1 MGVAMDCAG
10 RTQFRGAPYHPGF
23 HPACS
28 GKPPDMNFK
37 EFVNAPSLENK
48 AFLWLLIAV
57 SLAFGWIL
65 LPLQDAVF
73 WGAVIAIVFAP
84 VYRALL
90 RRWKG
95 RSTLAALATLA
106 LIVLMVVLPLMLLT
120 GALVREGAALYQ
132 RVQSGELNFARYF
145 EQILA
150 VLPEWVQGLLAR
162 FGLTDLD
169 ALQVRITE
177 ALSRGS
183 QLIATQVFNL
193 GQNTLDFV
201 VSFFVM
207 LYLCFFLLRDGAELS
222 RTIRLALPLHPAHRR
237 SLFDKFITVIRA
249 TVKGNVLVAVVQ
261 GALGGLAFWFLGISG
276 ALLWAVLMAFLSL
289 LPAIGAGLIWVPVAI
304 YFLVTGAI
312 WQGVSLIAYG
322 VLVIGLVDNLLRP
335 LLVGKDT
342 RMPDYIVL
350 ISTLGGMS
358 IFGISGFVIGPV
370 IAALFMAAWDLF
382 GQARAEHAAALA
394 TPAAPQPAPAPPAD
408 LPPPTAQG

>member
-1 MGVAMDCAG
+1 
-10 RTQFRGAPYHPGF
+10 
-23 HPACS
+23 
-28 GKPPDMNFK
+28 MNFK
-37 EFVNAPSLENK
+37 EFVNAPGLENK
-48 AFLWLLIAV
+48 AFLWLLILV
-57 SLAFGWIL
+57 SLAFAWVL
-65 LPLQDAVF
+65 WPLQGAVF

-90 RRWKG
+90 RRWNG
-95 RSTLAALATLA
+95 RSNLAALATLV

-145 EQILA
+145 EQVLA

-162 FGLTDLD
+162 FGLTDLN
-169 ALQVRITE
+169 ALQTRITE

-183 QLIATQVFNL
+183 QLIATQVYSL

-201 VSFFVM
+201 LSFFVM
-207 LYLCFFLLRDGAELS
+207 LYLCFFLLRDGAALS
-222 RTIRLALPLHPAHRR
+222 RTIRQALPLHPGHRR

-289 LPAIGAGLIWVPVAI
+289 LPAIGAGLIWLPVAI

-312 WQGVSLIAYG
+312 WQGVTLMAYG
-322 VLVIGLVDNLLRP
+322 VMVIGLVDNLLRP

-382 GQARAEHAAALA
+382 GQARAEHAAMLPEAAA
-394 TPAAPQPAPAPPAD
+394 TAATDTQGAEAPAPP
-408 LPPPTAQG
+408 TGG